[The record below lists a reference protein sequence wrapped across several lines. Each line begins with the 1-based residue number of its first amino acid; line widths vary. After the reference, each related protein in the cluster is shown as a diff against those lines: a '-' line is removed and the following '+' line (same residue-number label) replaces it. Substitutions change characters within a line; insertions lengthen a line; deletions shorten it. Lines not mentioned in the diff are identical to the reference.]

1 MPQVQDLVD
10 DHGYTFYKNK
20 LIDFFRFVMLTTSFG
35 CVIDLTLK
43 LATVSL
49 KQKGS
54 GRESFTR
61 CVDA

>member
-1 MPQVQDLVD
+1 MAQVQDLVH

-35 CVIDLTLK
+35 CIIDLTLK

-54 GRESFTR
+54 SREPLTS